1 MDDDNLIE
9 FSEGLVEFYGKALA
23 NPDQEPK
30 RFRSQVKV
38 YKYIMGQKPAT
49 NPKGETDGN

>member
-1 MDDDNLIE
+1 MDVDSLE
-9 FSEGLVEFYGKALA
+9 KFAEGLVEFYGRNLA

-30 RFRSQVKV
+30 RFGSQVKV

>member
-1 MDDDNLIE
+1 MDDSDLE
-9 FSEGLVEFYGKALA
+9 KFAEGLVEFYGKALA